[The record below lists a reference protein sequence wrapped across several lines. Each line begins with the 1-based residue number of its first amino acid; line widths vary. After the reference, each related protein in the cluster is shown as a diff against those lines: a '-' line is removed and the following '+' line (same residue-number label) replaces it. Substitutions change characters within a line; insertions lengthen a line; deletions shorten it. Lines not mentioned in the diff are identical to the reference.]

1 MKSRSILNCWSLG
14 LLLVAFSAAAPV
26 AELPVIALPPPNLTG
41 GKPLMNVLKGR
52 QSIREFGVKALPLQ
66 ALSELCWAA
75 FGLNRPEISHR
86 TVPSTM
92 NMQELDLYVALPEG
106 LYLYEAKA
114 HALQPVLAGDLRP
127 LTGGKVE
134 LQRAPVIL
142 IMVAD
147 QRRMDKAKPQD
158 RDFYAAIDTG
168 FIVQNAYLY
177 CASAGLATV
186 VHEVTRPPLAAAMQL
201 RPEQRIIITQSVG
214 YPK

>member
-1 MKSRSILNCWSLG
+1 MAF
-14 LLLVAFSAAAPV
+14 LVAVIPAALWS
-26 AELPVIALPPPNLTG
+26 AELPVITLPAPDLKG
-41 GKPLMNVLKGR
+41 GRPLMTVLKER
-52 QSIREFGVKALPLQ
+52 QSIREFAPKAVPLQ

-86 TVPSTM
+86 TVPSAM
-92 NMQELDLYVALPEG
+92 NMQELDLYVALPEA

-114 HALQPVLAGDLRP
+114 HVLQPVLAGDLRP

-142 IMVAD
+142 ILVAD
-147 QRRMDKAKPQD
+147 QRRMEKAKPQD
-158 RDFYAAIDTG
+158 RDFYAAIDAG

-177 CASAGLATV
+177 CGSAGMATV
-186 VHEVTRPPLAAAMQL
+186 VHELTRPPLAAAMQL
-201 RPEQRIIITQSVG
+201 RPEQRIIIAQSVG